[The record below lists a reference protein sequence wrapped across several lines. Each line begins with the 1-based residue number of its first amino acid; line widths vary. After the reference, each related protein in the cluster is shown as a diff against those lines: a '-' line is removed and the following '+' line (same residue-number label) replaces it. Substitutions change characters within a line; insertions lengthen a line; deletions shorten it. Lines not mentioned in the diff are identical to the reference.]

1 MVKKLFKHECFALG
15 RVLLLVQ
22 GILLAVALSTR
33 VIQFFEADHFAYNMV
48 LVLAVIVLVIANLV
62 NLMAPLVM
70 GVVRYYKNLFTAEG
84 YLSFTLPVTPAQHL
98 FVKLSATLVFQLLAV
113 CVSLVSVVIATAGE
127 VLSEIGLAVQYLLN
141 HLNIVAQ
148 GHTVLFVI
156 EWIVLCAVVFLSQL
170 LLYYGCISIGQLS
183 RKKNRVLAAVGV
195 YFGYYVIVQ
204 IISTVFTIVMGII
217 SDNMEIAD
225 YVSTAQETIAAI
237 HIGLCGLIVWT
248 LIVSAVY
255 FLISHT
261 IMRKK
266 LNLE

>member
-15 RVLLLVQ
+15 RVLWFVQ
-22 GILLAVALSTR
+22 GILLAAALSTR
-33 VIQFFEADHFAYNMV
+33 VIQFFEADHFAYDIV
-48 LVLAVIVLVIANLV
+48 LVLAVIVLVVANAV

-141 HLNIVAQ
+141 QLNIVAE

-156 EWIVLCAVVFLSQL
+156 ELIVLCVVAFLSQL

-183 RKKNRVLAAVGV
+183 RKNRVLAAVGV

-217 SDNMEIAD
+217 GDNMEIAD
-225 YVSTAQETIAAI
+225 YVPTAREIIAAI

-248 LIVSAVY
+248 VIVSTVY

-261 IMRKK
+261 IMRRK

>member
-15 RVLLLVQ
+15 RVLLIVQ

-33 VIQFFEADHFAYNMV
+33 VLQFFEFDHFAYDIV
-48 LVLAVIVLVIANLV
+48 LVLAVIVLILANTV
-62 NLMAPLVM
+62 NLIAPLIM

-98 FVKLSATLVFQLLAV
+98 VVKLSATLLFQVIAV

-127 VLSEIGLAVQYLLN
+127 VLGEIWLAVQYLLN
-141 HLNIVAQ
+141 QLNSVAA
-148 GHTVLFVI
+148 GHTALYAI
-156 EWIVLCAVVFLSQL
+156 EVIVLCVVVFLSEL

-183 RKKNRVLAAVGV
+183 RKNRVLAAVGV
-195 YFGYYVIVQ
+195 YFAYYVIVQ
-204 IISTVFTIVMGII
+204 ILSTVLTIVLGVIG
-217 SDNMEIAD
+217 SNTESVD
-225 YVSTAQETIAAI
+225 YVPTAQEIIAVI
-237 HIGLCGLIVWT
+237 HIVLCGLIVWT